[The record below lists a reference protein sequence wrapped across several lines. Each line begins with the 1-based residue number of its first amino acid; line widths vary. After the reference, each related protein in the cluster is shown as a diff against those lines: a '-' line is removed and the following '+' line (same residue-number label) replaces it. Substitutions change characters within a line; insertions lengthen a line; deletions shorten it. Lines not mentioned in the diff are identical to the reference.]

1 MIDWYLYNES
11 FVKLLEVVLDHD
23 VPDRDDSLGRGSRTL
38 SSIIDKL
45 INLGAGI
52 RMKNDIQMTS
62 NNF

>member
-1 MIDWYLYNES
+1 VIDWYLYNES
-11 FVKLLEVVLDHD
+11 FVKLLEVVLDLD
-23 VPDRDDSLGRGSRTL
+23 VPDRDDSLGQGSRTL